1 MNTTKVVGIDLA
13 KNVFQVCVWL
23 TDNSVAWNKKV
34 SRQKL
39 LDTLWAFPPDT
50 LIAME
55 GLSECSLLGKNATSH
70 GL

>member
-1 MNTTKVVGIDLA
+1 MNTIKVVGIDLA

-39 LDTLWAFPPDT
+39 LDT
-50 LIAME
+50 
-55 GLSECSLLGKNATSH
+55 
-70 GL
+70 